1 MVEKLNQLL
10 TAFEGS
16 LSEKNLQAEV
26 LNLKS
31 EYLGKNGHIS
41 EILKSLKDVSLE
53 EKKVLGPLA
62 NEIKEKINELTAK
75 KLNDLEIAEF
85 NKKLTEDKID
95 ITNRESLQ
103 ANGVKSGAFI
113 LPGLSK
119 KRSKIFFNPWVLKYW
134 MVPISKMNFI
144 ISRH

>member
-41 EILKSLKDVSLE
+41 EILKSLKDASLE

-75 KLNDLEIAEF
+75 KLNDL
-85 NKKLTEDKID
+85 
-95 ITNRESLQ
+95 
-103 ANGVKSGAFI
+103 
-113 LPGLSK
+113 
-119 KRSKIFFNPWVLKYW
+119 
-134 MVPISKMNFI
+134 
-144 ISRH
+144 